1 MGRRKGKGTSGMG
14 IPTIQLGRECI
25 SNSLALDFDRIGTRD
40 LGPGTAGG
48 GPDVTGVTPPRF
60 DLTLAP

>member
-1 MGRRKGKGTSGMG
+1 MG

-40 LGPGTAGG
+40 ESPGTAGG
-48 GPDVTGVTPPRF
+48 GPDVMQITLPRI
-60 DLTLAP
+60 DTRTERV

>member
-1 MGRRKGKGTSGMG
+1 MG

-40 LGPGTAGG
+40 ESPGTAGG
-48 GPDVTGVTPPRF
+48 GPDVIFLTPPRF

>member
-1 MGRRKGKGTSGMG
+1 MG

-40 LGPGTAGG
+40 LSPGTAGG
-48 GPDVTGVTPPRF
+48 GPDVTGITPPRF